1 MERTT
6 YTIGTWIVEHA
17 TQQVCQ
23 VVAVEATATNRPLY
37 SLSSGSA
44 GLHEHELDA
53 IVAVHRCD
61 VYSYARMCHTHTVFY
76 AKTSDES
83 FGVVGEVAVAIE
95 RQLADAAAALLNAT
109 SDPPDAP
116 TF

>member
-1 MERTT
+1 MTPK
-6 YTIGTWIVEHA
+6 YPIGTWIVEHA

-23 VVAVEATATNRPLY
+23 VVAIEATAMNRPLY

-61 VYSYARMCHTHTVFY
+61 VYSYARMCQTHTVFY

-83 FGVVGEVAVAIE
+83 FEVAGETAAAIE
-95 RQLADAAAALLNAT
+95 RQLADAAAAAKMADL
-109 SDPPDAP
+109 SDAP
-116 TF
+116 PF

>member
-1 MERTT
+1 MTPT
-6 YTIGTWIVEHA
+6 LTCPIGTWVVEYA
-17 TQQVCQ
+17 TATVCQ

-76 AKTSDES
+76 AKTSDKS
-83 FGVVGEVAVAIE
+83 FEIGI
-95 RQLADAAAALLNAT
+95 DIAAAIGLQCIEAEAERLKQQLT
-109 SDPPDAP
+109 E
-116 TF
+116 